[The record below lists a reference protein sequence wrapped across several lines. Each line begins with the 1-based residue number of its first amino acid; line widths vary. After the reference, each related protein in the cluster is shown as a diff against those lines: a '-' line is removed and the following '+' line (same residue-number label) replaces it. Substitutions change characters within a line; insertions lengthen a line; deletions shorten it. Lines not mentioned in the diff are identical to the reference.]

1 MRGHC
6 AVTRSLSHALAV
18 HARWLALGPRGLALA
33 LDLPS
38 FDLPPLPNGGVSGRS
53 LTRGQIRAYAALY
66 YYAEIEATGLMQ
78 VAELLPGERDTMRI
92 TDAELYRKLEDLA
105 RAMRADWYSDERRS
119 LLFRAMLGMGEAI
132 SIHSALD
139 PFTLTLT
146 EVEGELRRRGGVSSF
161 RSQAAVETA
170 SQALLGFMAGRA
182 AMGLERAA
190 AILNR
195 QLRRVI
201 DLLSTPALLSMFRV
215 NSLWALLRQIA
226 VPPPG
231 GRLPDL
237 GRTVT
242 RATSGSTCLAWL
254 ADLAPSAPPPPAVL
268 LAASNWQMNRPEG
281 LVSGHRSGVSNPGF
295 GGRPGH
301 TGGGWA

>member
-18 HARWLALGPRGLALA
+18 HARWLAIGPSGMALA
-33 LDLPS
+33 LNLPS
-38 FDLPPLPNGGVSGRS
+38 FDLPPLPVGGASGRS
-53 LTRGQIRAYAALY
+53 LTPDQIRAYAALY

-78 VAELLPGERDTMRI
+78 VAELLPAERDTMRI

-105 RAMRADWYSDERRS
+105 REMRGEWYSAERRS
-119 LLFRAMLGMGEAI
+119 LLFRAMLGIGEAT

-139 PFTLTLT
+139 PFTRTFT
-146 EVEGELRRRGGVSSF
+146 EVEGELRRSGGATSF
-161 RSQAAVETA
+161 RIQAAVEMA
-170 SQALLGFMAGRA
+170 SQALLSFMAGRA

-201 DLLSTPALLSMFRV
+201 DLLSSPALLSMFRV
-215 NSLWALLRQIA
+215 NSLWALVRQIA
-226 VPPPG
+226 VPMPG

-237 GRTVT
+237 GRAVT

-254 ADLAPSAPPPPAVL
+254 AEMAPGTTPPPAVL

-281 LVSGHRSGVSNPGF
+281 LSAPYRSVANNPGF
-295 GGRPGH
+295 TTQPGQ